1 MQKTTMVKLLLIL
14 LTLAIFV
21 PPCIDTMDP
30 GTHVFFV
37 PLWRLGT
44 LATFD
49 ILPHFGWWFFEI
61 VAVMILIKM
70 ASPTGLLRKNR

>member
-1 MQKTTMVKLLLIL
+1 MRKTTTIKVLKVLLAM
-14 LTLAIFV
+14 AIFV
-21 PPCIDTMDP
+21 PPCVDTMVP
-30 GTHVFFV
+30 GSHIFFV
-37 PLWRLGT
+37 PLWRLGA

-70 ASPTGLLRKNR
+70 ASLTGLLRKNR